1 MWKTKEKLTSFWWLL
16 WKVLYLFKGKES
28 KFFFRLKVWLKC
40 FVIFDYIWDSLDMKL
55 PKPIAE
61 HNWSTLSWKP
71 LKIIIIFTGW
81 RLELDLQYFPL
92 AEQNSVRDN
101 LRIFL
106 ARNHFSPQ
114 NIVCKTVIYD
124 RFKNWLQWCLWAQ
137 FPWPFSSLHLFHPNR
152 LLTHP
157 RTLGF
162 RRAVWKSIPYCVK

>member
-1 MWKTKEKLTSFWWLL
+1 MQITKKHYWQVWKTKEKLTSFWWLL
-16 WKVLYLFKGKES
+16 WKVIYLFKGKES

-114 NIVCKTVIYD
+114 IVQYMPLYYKIITNLAKRLSSIFTHCCSTIICCNESNSRSRDVYHQ
-124 RFKNWLQWCLWAQ
+124 RFN
-137 FPWPFSSLHLFHPNR
+137 
-152 LLTHP
+152 T
-157 RTLGF
+157 
-162 RRAVWKSIPYCVK
+162 